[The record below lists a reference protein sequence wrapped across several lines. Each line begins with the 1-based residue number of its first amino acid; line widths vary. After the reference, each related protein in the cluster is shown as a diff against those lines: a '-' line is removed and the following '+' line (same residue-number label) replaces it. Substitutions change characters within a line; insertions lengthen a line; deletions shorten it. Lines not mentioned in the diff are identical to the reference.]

1 VATIVA
7 GDRVVGNNRQGRYPA
22 GMNAETKPKTSWR
35 WRPWKVALVILAV
48 ALVGA
53 GALLALAGGGKA
65 ATPAAGGSAGAA
77 PAGRS
82 LLPGGAPGVPAGGT
96 AAPAPAPAEESPL
109 SPALLRGGISFFAA
123 FAVAF
128 ALRSFVRLGLVF
140 VGLFAGVLFLFAQAG
155 WVEVHWNLI
164 DDSFRHFASGLSSQF
179 ESFKT
184 FVTGSLPSAGLAG
197 LGFFTGIR
205 KG

>member
-1 VATIVA
+1 
-7 GDRVVGNNRQGRYPA
+7 
-22 GMNAETKPKTSWR
+22 MNAETKPKVPWR
-35 WRPWKVALVILAV
+35 WRPWKVALVVFAV
-48 ALVGA
+48 VLVGA
-53 GALLALAGGGKA
+53 GGLLALSAGGPDA
-65 ATPAAGGSAGAA
+65 APGATAGAPT

-82 LLPGGAPGVPAGGT
+82 LLPGGSPGTPTGGA
-96 AAPAPAPAEESPL
+96 AAPAPAGESPW
-109 SPALLRGGISFFAA
+109 SPALLRGGVSFFAA

-128 ALRSFVRLGLVF
+128 ALRSVVRLGLVF
-140 VGLFAGVLFLFAQAG
+140 AGLFAGGLFLLAQAG

-164 DDSFRHFASGLSSQF
+164 DDSFRGFASGLSKQF
-179 ESFKT
+179 ENFTT